1 MKFKNKIL
9 RLSLRYTKE
18 KGWYKTYTERIKKLY
33 GNINEEKLIN
43 SCQYQSPL
51 LIMLNT
57 HMVNQDVYSNDF
69 ITYAANVNEEK
80 TMQLFD
86 KFLTENNIKDVYYN
100 NLNTKFIKRNFTKKE
115 TIEEIE
121 KIKEPFEI
129 LKKLYPP
136 TGYIM
141 YAFHWEETKQGHS
154 FWVTKCSE
162 WVNYFLRNFNE

>member
-18 KGWYKTYTERIKKLY
+18 KGLYKTYIEKIRKLY
-33 GNINEEKLIN
+33 GNMDEEKLIN
-43 SCQYQSPL
+43 SCQFCSPL
-51 LIMLNT
+51 LILLRTQMINK
-57 HMVNQDVYSNDF
+57 DVYSNDF
-69 ITYAANVNEEK
+69 ITYAANVNKEK

-100 NLNTKFIKRNFTKKE
+100 NLNTKFIKRNLTKKE

-141 YAFHWEETKQGHS
+141 HAFHWEETKQGHS
-154 FWVTKCSE
+154 FWVTKCNE
-162 WVNYFLRNFNE
+162 WLNYFLKNFNE

>member
-18 KGWYKTYTERIKKLY
+18 KGLYKTYTERIKKLY

-43 SCQYQSPL
+43 SCQFQSPL

-69 ITYAANVNEEK
+69 ITFVANVNEEK
-80 TMQLFD
+80 AMQLFD
-86 KFLTENNIKDVYYN
+86 NFLTKN
-100 NLNTKFIKRNFTKKE
+100 
-115 TIEEIE
+115 
-121 KIKEPFEI
+121 KIKESFYNNINIEYIKRHLTAKNIYKNTEEIKKPFEI
-129 LKKLYPP
+129 LKEIYPP

-141 YAFHWEETKQGHS
+141 HAFHWEETKQGHS
-154 FWVTKCSE
+154 FWMTKCSE